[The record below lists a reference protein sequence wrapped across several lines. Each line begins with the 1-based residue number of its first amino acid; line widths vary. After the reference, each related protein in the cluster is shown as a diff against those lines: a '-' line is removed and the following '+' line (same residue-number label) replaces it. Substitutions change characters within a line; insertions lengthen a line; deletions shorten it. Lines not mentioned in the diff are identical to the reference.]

1 MPSKTFINS
10 TPAVL
15 SQFGIKRL
23 NNRYMKRIFCILAVL
38 SLCCFTV
45 FCGKDKTPKEDGTEQ
60 ENVTPVDSTDTNKP
74 EPPAPQP
81 PADPVFSPEGSIE
94 NDITYAYVNCGEYEK
109 FGDKSFFNDPVVK
122 ATADLYKWKADDP
135 KEIAIT
141 WDGDAATEYVVS
153 LSTPEGPWYEETV
166 TGNKYSVT
174 NLIPGVTYTYNV
186 TAAGSPVKDGSFTP
200 TGKVRMVNIPCSW
213 NYRDHGGW
221 AGLEGKPIKYGWI
234 YRGGCLCGYFIG
246 KDGTDEPYSKEFY
259 TVPDS
264 MSTAIKRIGIKAEL
278 DLRDYPK
285 QTGIWG
291 DEHSAHGISLM
302 ESRFEGVDFMQI
314 MTDLALYYPFQRSAF
329 VQDVAWI
336 IYEVRKGCPV
346 AYHCRSGADRTGGL
360 GLLIGGLL
368 GMSQSDLQKDYEL
381 TSISTE
387 KKEIKTRYASAI
399 SGSYEFLSTSK
410 GIFKVEGDT
419 FQEKCYR
426 YLNQQFSDVRINAD
440 DLDWFIKFMLDLDSY
455 EQPSWAKNYED
466 NSLESIFNKK
476 DGSAL
481 DVKP

>member
-1 MPSKTFINS
+1 
-10 TPAVL
+10 
-15 SQFGIKRL
+15 
-23 NNRYMKRIFCILAVL
+23 MKRILYALLALAFVL
-38 SLCCFTV
+38 SACS
-45 FCGKDKTPKEDGTEQ
+45 KTPVEKQEGQEGENTEQ
-60 ENVTPVDSTDTNKP
+60 KDTTSTQEPVVPP
-74 EPPAPQP
+74 EPPAE
-81 PADPVFSPEGSIE
+81 PVFSPAGSVE
-94 NDITYAYVNCGEYEK
+94 NDITYAYVNAGEYEK
-109 FGDKSFFNDPVVK
+109 FGARSLFNDPVVK
-122 ATADLYKWKADDP
+122 ATANLYGWKADDP
-135 KEIAIT
+135 KPTVVSWE
-141 WDGDAATEYVVS
+141 GDAAEYNIS
-153 LSTPEGPWYEETV
+153 ISTPEGLWYEETV
-166 TGNKYSVT
+166 TGNSYSIT
-174 NLIPGVTYTYNV
+174 NLIPGVTYTYTV
-186 TAAGSPVKDGSFTP
+186 TAAGNPVKEDSFTP

-285 QTGIWG
+285 QPGQWG

-314 MTDLALYYPFQRSAF
+314 MSDWALQYPFKRSAF
-329 VQDVAWI
+329 VQDVAYI
-336 IYEVRKGCPV
+336 IHSVRNGNPV

-368 GMSQSDLQKDYEL
+368 GMSLSDLQKDYEL

-399 SGSYEFLSTSK
+399 SGSYEFLSTTK
-410 GIFKVEGDT
+410 GIFTVEGDT

-440 DLDWFIKFMLDLDSY
+440 DLDWFIKYMLDLDSY
-455 EQPSWAKNYED
+455 EHPSWAQNYENNTVED
-466 NSLESIFNKK
+466 VFNKK
-476 DGSAL
+476 DGSAS
-481 DVKP
+481 DVRP